1 MRRTIFKTLTT
12 FVCTMAAVCGNDAA
26 AQDNDAIVRKIN
38 YYGTFDHWCVREIKE
53 SGIIGGKTK
62 YLYEFYGNP
71 TDTIRYENKK
81 SKAFRAPAGYYW
93 RSNNVYA
100 NVAGVEKCSVTDF
113 PEKRGD
119 GWCVRIECN
128 KAEVKV
134 AGMINMEVV
143 CQGAFLVGNLPE
155 PIKDTKDPMSKPLYG
170 IPFSGRPQAL
180 QFDYKAK
187 VGCEVVRGTGFKPF
201 KAMGEKDYPDVAILL
216 QKRWEDEDG
225 TVHALRV
232 GTGME
237 RIMEDA
243 TEWKNG
249 HRIEVHYGD
258 ISGKP
263 YYKDYMGLLNGTPM
277 DLHCINSK
285 GKNVKII
292 EEGWADENETPNTL
306 IIKFITSY
314 HEAFYGGVG
323 NTLWIDNVK
332 LIM

>member
-1 MRRTIFKTLTT
+1 MP
-12 FVCTMAAVCGNDAA
+12 AAVC
-26 AQDNDAIVRKIN
+26 AQDNDRIVREIN
-38 YYGTFDHWCVREIKE
+38 RTGTFDHWCVREIKE
-53 SGIIGGKTK
+53 SGMIGGKIK

-71 TDTIRYENKK
+71 CDTIRYDSRK
-81 SKAFRAPAGYYW
+81 SKAFRAPAGYWW

-100 NVAGVEKCSVTDF
+100 NVAGIEKCSVTDY

-119 GWCVRIECN
+119 GWCCRIEVHVE
-128 KAEVKV
+128 EVKV

-143 CQGAFLVGNLPE
+143 TQGAMLVGCLPE

-170 IPFSGRPQAL
+170 IPFTGRPKAL

-187 VGCEVVRGTGFKPF
+187 VGCEVVRGTGFSKF
-201 KAMGEKDYPDVAILL
+201 KKMGYPDYPEVAIIL

-232 GTGME
+232 GTGIE
-237 RIMEDA
+237 RITENA
-243 TEWKNG
+243 TEWKNA
-249 HRIEVHYGD
+249 HRLEVHYGD
-258 ISGKP
+258 ISGEP
-263 YYKDYMGLLNGTPM
+263 FFQDYMKLLNGTAM

-285 GKNVKII
+285 GRNVKIA
-292 EEGWADENETPNTL
+292 EEGWADADETPNTL
-306 IIKFITSY
+306 IIKFIASY
-314 HEAFYGGVG
+314 GQAFYGGVG